1 MADAV
6 VNQNSEMVSNES
18 GVFKQAGSLVSQ
30 VSRMYS
36 QPAFQRSLPTFVAL
50 AVAVVGLGAYLWF
63 QQPSRT
69 TLYAGL
75 PEAEKSRVLE
85 ALTNA
90 GVSVTLDPVTGDV
103 LVPTQNYH
111 SSRMT
116 LAAQGLPATAATG
129 YEQLD
134 SIQMGSSRSVEAA
147 RLKQSQELELARSIS
162 EIDMVLSARV
172 HLALPDKEVFVRQQA
187 EPTASVFL
195 QLARGRSLGRSK
207 VDAITHLVS
216 ASIPNLSKENVS
228 VVDQNGNL
236 LSSSNGSVEARLSD
250 AQLEHRIRLEDIY
263 RNRVKSLLTP
273 IVGAGNINAQI
284 NLDIDFTR
292 SEVTEEV
299 VDPNGNALR
308 SEQNSSDKTMAAE
321 AKGIPGAV
329 ANTPPAPADLNTAR
343 SAGRGEGGE
352 LRSQSTSEV
361 KNYEVSRTV
370 SSTVNPTNIIRKIN
384 AAVLVRERTI
394 MDPETGLPTTQKMTE
409 GELLQI
415 EKLVADAV
423 GIDKERG
430 DSLTVSSAPFMSELT
445 DAVTLQWYEKPYMR
459 SIINQA
465 GFVLIL
471 AIVILGVVRPL
482 LNRVLIPVLVPGMS
496 GTSESEDDIDIDQIE
511 VAEGE
516 SLEDI
521 KAKLK
526 PKKASISAE
535 MLDTANTYDDKVAVI
550 RMIVSDEA
558 GRVSNVFKSMM
569 SRDIG

>member
-1 MADAV
+1 M
-6 VNQNSEMVSNES
+6 
-18 GVFKQAGSLVSQ
+18 
-30 VSRMYS
+30 
-36 QPAFQRSLPTFVAL
+36 
-50 AVAVVGLGAYLWF
+50 
-63 QQPSRT
+63 
-69 TLYAGL
+69 
-75 PEAEKSRVLE
+75 
-85 ALTNA
+85 
-90 GVSVTLDPVTGDV
+90 
-103 LVPTQNYH
+103 
-111 SSRMT
+111 
-116 LAAQGLPATAATG
+116 
-129 YEQLD
+129 
-134 SIQMGSSRSVEAA
+134 
-147 RLKQSQELELARSIS
+147 
-162 EIDMVLSARV
+162 

-343 SAGRGEGGE
+343 SAGGNAGGE

-430 DSLTVSSAPFMSELT
+430 DSLTVSSAPFMDELT
-445 DAVTLQWYEKPYMR
+445 DAVTLQWFEKPYMR

-496 GTSESEDDIDIDQIE
+496 GTSDSEDDIDIDQIE
-511 VAEGE
+511 VGEGE

>member
-6 VNQNSEMVSNES
+6 VNQNSGVVSNDS
-18 GVFKQAGSLVSQ
+18 GVFAQAGSLVSQ
-30 VSRMYS
+30 VSRIYN
-36 QPAFQRSLPTFVAL
+36 QPAFQRSLPTFIAL
-50 AVAVVGLGAYLWF
+50 AVAVLGLGTYLWM
-63 QQPSRT
+63 QQPTRT

-75 PEAEKSRVLE
+75 PEAEKSRVLD
-85 ALTNA
+85 ALRNS

-103 LVPTQNYH
+103 LVPTENYH

-116 LAAQGLPATAATG
+116 LAAQGLPASAATG

-162 EIDMVLSARV
+162 EIDLVISARV

-195 QLARGRSLGRSK
+195 QLARGRSLGRSQ
-207 VDAITHLVS
+207 VEAITHLVS
-216 ASIPNLSKENVS
+216 ASIPSLTKENVS

-236 LSSSNGSVEARLSD
+236 LSRSNSSAEGQLSD
-250 AQLEHRIRLEDIY
+250 DQLEHRISLEDIY
-263 RNRVKSLLTP
+263 RARIVSLLTP

-292 SEVTEEV
+292 SEVTEEI

-308 SEQNSSDKTMAAE
+308 SEQSTSDKTMAAQ
-321 AKGIPGAV
+321 AKGIPGAL
-329 ANTPPAPADLNTAR
+329 ANTPPAAANLEKQS
-343 SAGRGEGGE
+343 SANGGSE
-352 LRSQSTSEV
+352 EMRSQSSSEV

-370 SSTVNPTNIIRKIN
+370 SSTLKPTNVIRKIN
-384 AAVLVRERTI
+384 AAVLVRERSI

-423 GIDKERG
+423 GIDTERG
-430 DSLTVSSAPFMSELT
+430 DSLTVSSAPFMNELT
-445 DAVTLQWYEKPYMR
+445 EGVKMEWFEKPYMR
-459 SIINQA
+459 SIINQT

-482 LNRVLIPVLVPGMS
+482 LNRILIPVTVPGMH
-496 GTSESEDDIDIDQIE
+496 GAARSEDEIDIDKIE
-511 VAEGE
+511 VVEGE

-558 GRVSNVFKSMM
+558 GRVSNVFKAMM
-569 SRDIG
+569 SRDIS

>member
-1 MADAV
+1 MAEAV
-6 VNQNSEMVSNES
+6 VSQNSEIVSNDT
-18 GVFKQAGSLVSQ
+18 GVLKQAGTLVTQ
-30 VSRMYS
+30 VRKMYG
-36 QPAFQRSLPTFVAL
+36 QPAFQRSLPTIVAL
-50 AVAVVGLGAYLWF
+50 VVVTVGLGFYLLA
-63 QQPSRT
+63 QQPVRT

-75 PEAEKSRVLE
+75 PEAEKSRVID
-85 ALTNA
+85 ALKNS
-90 GVSVTLDPVTGDV
+90 GVAVSLDPVTGDV
-103 LVPTQNYH
+103 LVPNGSYH
-111 SSRMT
+111 SARMT
-116 LAAQGLPATAATG
+116 LAAQGLPASAASG

-147 RLKQSQELELARSIS
+147 RLKQSQEVELARSIS
-162 EIDMVLSARV
+162 EIDMVMSARV

-195 QLARGRSLGRSK
+195 QLARGRSLGSSK
-207 VDAITHLVS
+207 VEAITHLVS
-216 ASIPNLSKENVS
+216 ASIPNLTKENVS

-236 LSSSNGSVEARLSD
+236 LSRGNGSIEGRLSD
-250 AQLEHRIRLEDIY
+250 SQLEHRIRLEDIY
-263 RNRVKSLLTP
+263 RSRIKSLVSP
-273 IVGAGNINAQI
+273 IVGVGNVNAQI

-292 SEVTEEV
+292 SEITEEI

-308 SEQNSSDKTMAAE
+308 SEQSTSDKTMAAK

-329 ANTPPAPADLNTAR
+329 ANTPPSAVDLSTKKTVGN
-343 SAGRGEGGE
+343 AGDE
-352 LRSQSTSEV
+352 LRSQSSSEV

-370 SSTVNPTNIIRKIN
+370 SSTMKPSNVIRKIN

-394 MDPETGLPTTQKMTE
+394 VDPETGLPTTQKMTE

-415 EKLVADAV
+415 EKLVADAI

-430 DSLTVSSAPFMSELT
+430 DSLTVSSAPFVSTVSE
-445 DAVTLQWYEKPYMR
+445 AVFQKWFEKPFMR
-459 SIINQA
+459 SVINQA
-465 GFVLIL
+465 GFILIL
-471 AIVILGVVRPL
+471 GIVILGVVRPL
-482 LNRVLIPVLVPGMS
+482 LSRILIPVSVPGI
-496 GTSESEDDIDIDQIE
+496 GGAAGGEDEIDIDQIE
-511 VAEGE
+511 VGEGE

-526 PKKASISAE
+526 PKKAAISAE

-569 SRDIG
+569 SRDMS

>member
-18 GVFKQAGSLVSQ
+18 GVLKQAGSLVSQ

-85 ALTNA
+85 ALTNS

-292 SEVTEEV
+292 TEVTEEV

-308 SEQNSSDKTMAAE
+308 SEQNSSDQTMAAE

-343 SAGRGEGGE
+343 SAGGGAGGE

-430 DSLTVSSAPFMSELT
+430 DSLTVSSAPFMS
-445 DAVTLQWYEKPYMR
+445 
-459 SIINQA
+459 
-465 GFVLIL
+465 
-471 AIVILGVVRPL
+471 
-482 LNRVLIPVLVPGMS
+482 
-496 GTSESEDDIDIDQIE
+496 
-511 VAEGE
+511 
-516 SLEDI
+516 
-521 KAKLK
+521 
-526 PKKASISAE
+526 
-535 MLDTANTYDDKVAVI
+535 
-550 RMIVSDEA
+550 
-558 GRVSNVFKSMM
+558 
-569 SRDIG
+569 

>member
-18 GVFKQAGSLVSQ
+18 GVLKQAGSLVSQ
-30 VSRMYS
+30 VSRMYN

-85 ALTNA
+85 ALTNS

-236 LSSSNGSVEARLSD
+236 LSSSNGSAEARLSD

-299 VDPNGNALR
+299 VDPKGNALR

-343 SAGRGEGGE
+343 SAGGGAGGE

-384 AAVLVRERTI
+384 AAVLVRERSI
-394 MDPETGLPTTQKMTE
+394 VDPETGLPTTQKMTE

-496 GTSESEDDIDIDQIE
+496 GTSVSEDDIDIDQIE

>member
-6 VNQNSEMVSNES
+6 VNQSREMVTNDS
-18 GVFKQAGSLVSQ
+18 GVFAQAGTLAAQ
-30 VSRMYS
+30 VSRMYN
-36 QPAFQRSLPTFVAL
+36 QPAFQRSLPTIVAL
-50 AVAVVGLGAYLWF
+50 AVAVLGLGAYLWM
-63 QQPSRT
+63 QQPTRT

-75 PEAEKSRVLE
+75 PEAEKSRVID
-85 ALTNA
+85 ALRNS

-103 LVPTQNYH
+103 LVPTENYH

-116 LAAQGLPATAATG
+116 LAAQGLPASAATG

-162 EIDMVLSARV
+162 EIDLVLSARV

-207 VDAITHLVS
+207 VEAITHLVS
-216 ASIPNLSKENVS
+216 ASVPNLSKENVS

-236 LSSSNGSVEARLSD
+236 LSSVNGGVEGRLSD

-263 RNRVKSLLTP
+263 RSRITSLLSP

-292 SEVTEEV
+292 SEITEEI

-308 SEQNSSDKTMAAE
+308 SEQSTSDKTMAAQ

-329 ANTPPAPADLNTAR
+329 ANTPPAPADLNTQR
-343 SAGRGEGGE
+343 SATGPNDE
-352 LRSQSTSEV
+352 LRSQSSSEV

-415 EKLVADAV
+415 EKLVADAI
-423 GIDKERG
+423 GINKERG
-430 DSLTVSSAPFMSELT
+430 DSLTVSSAPFMTELSEG
-445 DAVTLQWYEKPYMR
+445 VEIQWFERPYMR

-465 GFVLIL
+465 GLVLIL

-482 LNRVLIPVLVPGMS
+482 LNRILIPISVPGMH
-496 GTSESEDDIDIDQIE
+496 GAAGSEDEIDIDQIE
-511 VAEGE
+511 VGEGE

>member
-6 VNQNSEMVSNES
+6 VNQNSEMVSNDT
-18 GVFKQAGSLVSQ
+18 GILRQAGSLASQ
-30 VSRMYS
+30 VNRMYR

-50 AVAVVGLGAYLWF
+50 AVATLGLGTYLWM
-63 QQPSRT
+63 QTPQRT

-75 PEAEKSRVLE
+75 PEAEKSRVLD
-85 ALTNA
+85 ALRNS
-90 GVSVTLDPVTGDV
+90 GVSVALDPVTGDV
-103 LVPTQNYH
+103 LVPTENYH

-116 LAAQGLPATAATG
+116 LAAQGLPQSAATG
-129 YEQLD
+129 YDQLD

-162 EIDMVLSARV
+162 EIDMVISARV

-187 EPTASVFL
+187 EPTASIFI
-195 QLARGRSLGRSK
+195 QLARGRSLGKSQIN
-207 VDAITHLVS
+207 AILHLVS
-216 ASIPNLSKENVS
+216 ASVPNLNKENVS

-236 LSSSNGSVEARLSD
+236 LSRSSGSTESRLSND
-250 AQLEHRIRLEDIY
+250 QLEHRVRLEDIY
-263 RNRVKSLLTP
+263 RTRVTSLLAP

-284 NLDIDFTR
+284 NLDIDYTR
-292 SEVTEEV
+292 SEVTEEI

-308 SEQNSSDKTMAAE
+308 SEQSTSDRTMAAQ
-321 AKGIPGAV
+321 AKGIPGAL
-329 ANTPPAPADLNTAR
+329 ANQPPDAANLQTQSTAN
-343 SAGRGEGGE
+343 GGNE
-352 LRSQSTSEV
+352 EMRSQSSSEV

-370 SSTVNPTNIIRKIN
+370 SSKMNPSNVIRKIN
-384 AAVLVRERTI
+384 AAVLVREQTI

-415 EKLVADAV
+415 EKLVADAI
-423 GIDKERG
+423 GLDEERG
-430 DSLTVSSAPFMSELT
+430 DSLTVSSAPFISELS
-445 DAVTLQWYEKPYMR
+445 DSVKIEWYEKPYMR

-471 AIVILGVVRPL
+471 GIVILGVVRPL
-482 LNRVLIPVLVPGMS
+482 LNRILIPITVPGMA
-496 GTSESEDDIDIDQIE
+496 GAPGSEDEIDLDQIE
-511 VAEGE
+511 VGEGE

-558 GRVSNVFKSMM
+558 GRVSAVFKSMM

>member
-85 ALTNA
+85 ALTNS

-216 ASIPNLSKENVS
+216 ASIPNLSKEDVS

-263 RNRVKSLLTP
+263 RNRIKSLLTP
-273 IVGAGNINAQI
+273 IVGAGNINDQI

-292 SEVTEEV
+292 TEVTEEV

-308 SEQNSSDKTMAAE
+308 SEQNSSDQTMAAE

-343 SAGRGEGGE
+343 SAGGGEGGE

-384 AAVLVRERTI
+384 AAVLVRERAI

-430 DSLTVSSAPFMSELT
+430 DSLTVSSAPFMSELN

-496 GTSESEDDIDIDQIE
+496 GTSDSEDDIDIDQIE
-511 VAEGE
+511 VGEGE